1 MGEGSLLTRDRG
13 YDVQAPAQA
22 QAGCEGLRIAYLTNV
37 YPKTSHTFVRN
48 EIAALER
55 AGVTVTRLTIRA
67 RAEPLVEP
75 ADVAEAAQTTVLL
88 PADAWRPAIAFLRR
102 LIRSPRRMAGAIG
115 LIVGE
120 REGWPGLV
128 RAAAYLAEACRMLEI
143 TEANGIGHVH
153 VHFGTNPATVARLAA
168 RLGDLRY
175 SMTVHG
181 PDEFDSPAALLLPAK
196 IADARF
202 VVAVSHYGR
211 AQLMRWS
218 RQSDWAKLHVVRCGV
233 SPTMRTGVHETAGL
247 RSRTLLCVARLSG
260 QKGIFLLLDAAV
272 ALRERGKDFTL
283 RIVGDGELRDAV
295 EHGIRERALD
305 DRVALLGA
313 CEVDVVRAEILAA
326 RALVL
331 PSFAEG
337 LPVVLMEALAL
348 GRPVIATAIA
358 GIPELVDART
368 GWLVPAGSL
377 DALVDAMQA
386 ALATAPDTLAE
397 MAATG
402 TARVRRD
409 HDVDANAALLLRHLR
424 RATAPVRSKPRGRN
438 PLEDQGQCFAP

>member
-1 MGEGSLLTRDRG
+1 MTRDHESG
-13 YDVQAPAQA
+13 VQDVRTARSATWQPTREPI
-22 QAGCEGLRIAYLTNV
+22 GLDDLRIAYLTNV

-48 EIAALER
+48 EIAALAR
-55 AGVTVTRLTIRA
+55 QGVTVTRLTIRA
-67 RAEPLVEP
+67 PAEPLVEP
-75 ADVAEAAQTTVLL
+75 ADVVDAAQTTVLL
-88 PADAWRPAIAFLRR
+88 PARAWTPAKALLRR
-102 LIRSPRRMAGAIG
+102 AIRNPARMAGAVA

-120 REGWPGLV
+120 RRGWPGLV
-128 RAAAYLAEACRMLEI
+128 RAIAYLAEACRMLEI
-143 TEANGIGHVH
+143 TEANGIRHVH

-168 RLGDLRY
+168 RLGDLHY

-181 PDEFDSPAALLLPAK
+181 PDEFDSPASLLLPAK

-218 RQSDWAKLHVVRCGV
+218 RQSDWPKLHVVRCGV
-233 SPTMRTGVHETAGL
+233 SPTMRADVGDTAGL

-272 ALRERGKDFTL
+272 ALRDRGKDFTL

-295 EHGIRERALD
+295 AQGIRERALED
-305 DRVALLGA
+305 HVHLLGA
-313 CEVDVVRAEILAA
+313 CEADVVRAEILAA
-326 RALVL
+326 RVLVL

-358 GIPELVDART
+358 GIPELVDAQT

-377 DALVDAMQA
+377 YALVDAMQA
-386 ALATAPDTLAE
+386 ALAAAPDMLAE

-409 HDVDANAALLLRHLR
+409 HDVDVNAAHLLHYLR
-424 RATAPVRSKPRGRN
+424 RATDPA
-438 PLEDQGQCFAP
+438 